1 MKPLKLTMQAFGPYA
16 GTETIDFK
24 ELENRTMFVISG
36 KTGAGKTTI
45 FDGISYAIY
54 GKASG
59 EDRNGPELRSQ
70 FAEDDVLTEVSLD
83 FSLRQKTYRI
93 TRSPQQERKKKS
105 GEGTTTAGAKAEL
118 YLIDGDGEMQLLASN
133 VREADEKIKEIMI
146 IDSNQFRQILM
157 IPQGEFRKLLTSD
170 SKEKE
175 VILQRLFH
183 TEIYKR
189 VEDKLK
195 EEATLLKKTV
205 EDQVEKRNAH
215 LRGIKAVENEELK
228 ELVDAGSVNDVLILP
243 LLQNEIDA
251 MESKL
256 QELAQ
261 GRELLQKDRDQM
273 QQRLFEAE
281 ATLKQIQSLE
291 TLTTAKE
298 KLESQEALF
307 AEKEKQTVL
316 AKKAALL
323 DAQEQLCH
331 RLKADLDSITN
342 QVSQITQRIGLL
354 SAKLN
359 EAEQE
364 HQRQIEREPERKA
377 AAEQMN
383 RLENMREEVLAF
395 DSIDSMVKEMKAS
408 LESKKHDLEKGEHTL
423 NTAEERLKVLQIEK
437 EEAEKAHF
445 TYLENDRQLEKLLR
459 EMDKLLKFKNH
470 TQKTLLAQKNFETS
484 KGRLTQAVS
493 HFNDGRT
500 AAEELD
506 QRWLHSQAAVLAGK
520 LQGGSACP
528 VCGSEHHPV
537 PAKASEGFIPT
548 EEDLKAAREQVSRLE
563 KEKSTVEKAFI
574 EAETTL
580 RSLNTTGE
588 ELMTEIIGFRPGF
601 EEDQLPDVI
610 LMTESDIEKLK
621 KEQNQLS
628 IKYKELE
635 KIKAEIKRFDAGR
648 ENLQK
653 QLKELEDDFQKLIIQ
668 YTEKKT
674 TLQRMTEKIPEEL
687 RSLQAFEAKLKM
699 AEKQQKQL
707 EQELEQ
713 ARKNFQDSREFL
725 GSEKARLE
733 EAEKRLKELEAKLA
747 EERETFKNNM
757 TAQGF
762 ENYQAYHQSKI
773 PEQAILQLETEARN
787 YREEVRSVRDRFTEL
802 SEILKDVKKPDMETL
817 QTSFA
822 ALNKK
827 IKEADES
834 YQDLNLKKRDNQS
847 ILKQVV
853 SLNEQMKQLEEKY
866 KLVGHLYEISKGQ
879 NTYRVT
885 FERFVLAA
893 FLDDI
898 LREAN
903 VRLHKMTSGRYRLL
917 RKTDRS
923 KGNVQSG
930 LELLVLDAYTGQE
943 RHVKTL
949 SGGESFKAAL
959 SLALGLADVVQNYAG
974 GVSLETMFIDEGFGT
989 LDPESL
995 DQAIEALID
1004 IQSSGR
1010 LVGII
1015 SHVPELKE
1023 RIDARLEVISTQT
1036 GSKTQFVLMN

>member
-59 EDRNGPELRSQ
+59 EDRNGTDLRSQ
-70 FAEDDVLTEVSLD
+70 FAEEDTLTEISLD

-105 GEGTTTAGAKAEL
+105 GEGTTTVGAKAEL
-118 YLIDGDGEMQLLASN
+118 YLIDENGDIQLLASN
-133 VREADEKIKEIMI
+133 VREAEEKIKEIMI

-183 TEIYKR
+183 TEIYKK
-189 VEDKLK
+189 VEEKLK

-205 EDQVEKRNAH
+205 EDQVEKRSAQ
-215 LRGIKAVENEELK
+215 LRSIKAVENEELK
-228 ELVDAGSVNDVLILP
+228 ELIAAGSVNDTLILP
-243 LLQNEIDA
+243 LLKNEIDA

-256 QELAQ
+256 QELAKA
-261 GRELLQKDRDQM
+261 RENLQLDRDQM

-281 ATLKQIQSLE
+281 ATLKQIQTLE
-291 TLTTAKE
+291 TLKAAKE
-298 KLESQEALF
+298 KLESQQALF
-307 AEKEKQTVL
+307 AEKETQTVF

-323 DAQEQLCH
+323 NAQEQLCH
-331 RLKADLDSITN
+331 NLKADFDSMTT
-342 QVSQITQRIGLL
+342 QVSQISQRIGQL
-354 SAKLN
+354 SRKRK

-364 HQRQIEREPERKA
+364 HQRQMDQEPERRA
-377 AAEQMN
+377 AAEQVN
-383 RLENMREEVLAF
+383 LLENIRGEVLAF
-395 DSIDSMVKEMKAS
+395 ASIDSKVKKMKGS
-408 LESKKHDLEKGEHTL
+408 LDSKNQDREKSEKAL
-423 NTAEERLKVLQIEK
+423 KTAEDRLKVLQIEK
-437 EEAEKAHF
+437 EEAEKAQL

-459 EMDKLLKFKNH
+459 ELDKLTKFKNH
-470 TQKTLLAQKNFETS
+470 LQKTHLAKAKFETT
-484 KGRLTQAVS
+484 KGLLNQVVS
-493 HFNDGRT
+493 HHHDGKA
-500 AAEELD
+500 AAEELE

-520 LQGGSACP
+520 LQEGSACP
-528 VCGSEHHPV
+528 VCGSEHHPA
-537 PAKASEGFIPT
+537 PTRADEGFIPT
-548 EEDLKAAREQVSRLE
+548 EEDLKAARKQVSVLE
-563 KEKSTVEKAFI
+563 KEKSAVEKTFI

-580 RSLNTTGE
+580 RSLNTNGD
-588 ELMTEIIGFRPGF
+588 ELMAEILSFRPDF
-601 EEDQLPDVI
+601 KMEQIADVI
-610 LMTESDIEKLK
+610 LMTEGDIEKLK
-621 KEQNQLS
+621 KEQNQLA
-628 IKYKELE
+628 IKQKSLE
-635 KIKAEIKRFDAGR
+635 KIRVEIKRYDEGR
-648 ENLQK
+648 EKLQL
-653 QLKELEDDFQKLIIQ
+653 QLKELEDEYQKLIIQ
-668 YTEKKT
+668 YTENKT
-674 TLQRMTEKIPEEL
+674 TLARMTEKIPEQL
-687 RSLQAFEAKLKM
+687 RSLQAFEAKLQT
-699 AEKQQKQL
+699 AEQHRKKL
-707 EQELEQ
+707 EQEMEL
-713 ARKNFQDSREFL
+713 ARKNFQDAKELL
-725 GSEKARLE
+725 GTEKARLE
-733 EAEKRLKELEAKLA
+733 EAERRLKEIEARLA
-747 EERETFKNNM
+747 AEREMFKNNM
-757 TAQGF
+757 VAQGF
-762 ENYQAYHQSKI
+762 ENYQAYHQSKT
-773 PEQAILQLETEARN
+773 PEQAILRLEMEVRD

-802 SEILKDVKKPDMETL
+802 SEMLKDVKKPDLETL
-817 QTSFA
+817 QTSFSE
-822 ALNKK
+822 LNQK
-827 IKEADES
+827 IKEADET

-847 ILKQVV
+847 IFKQII

-903 VRLHKMTSGRYRLL
+903 VRLQKMTSGRYRLL

-949 SGGESFKAAL
+949 SGGEGFKAAL

-1036 GSKTQFVLMN
+1036 GSKTQFVFMN